1 MSGIILTPQDY
12 EFTQRLL
19 HDYDFFARH
28 VQRVEYK
35 DLTEADPVFAEC
47 VDIFKDDD
55 SIVGLVPLIFQPG
68 QAKLHEFVTDMKK
81 RRGIVRAALVKPRQ
95 VGWSTY
101 IQSRFHW
108 LSTITPGFKT
118 HTVSH
123 NDAST
128 ARFLRRLRKL
138 CAASP
143 QMVTQGRQVEN
154 KKEVIFNNGAIS
166 TVATAGSPD
175 AMRSDSSHGL
185 HGSELPYW
193 PELILAFA
201 ALLPALSTGRGSE
214 GFLESSSRG
223 KGDPWHNFIMEA
235 QAGLNEWEVFFDA
248 WFNHPRYRTQPPPGW
263 QPSAEALEEQQRHDL
278 DLAQLFFREMMTRN
292 LRATWLFKQE
302 YPTSIEES
310 FQSPEDTL
318 LNPDAVYKAQSN
330 DYKISY
336 DPNAP
341 LIMGVDPARTGDRT
355 VIVFRQG
362 NVFRKVLT
370 WPKMED
376 MRLVGIL
383 AEYLKKGFEGTPVA
397 KCFIDYAI
405 GEGVAS
411 RLRQLDFGR
420 QVQTVHFGDTNTRE
434 ERFLNKRIE
443 MYMDMNEWFGDTGEH
458 VSIPNGKDRLGDA
471 IVSDLLAI
479 PGFVQQ
485 VGSEKLKLVPKED
498 IKKKLGRSPDIA
510 DAMALTFAFPVAHER
525 EAELQRFMRENLSHL
540 PANELATIV
549 SDFSK

>member
-1 MSGIILTPQDY
+1 MTPEEY
-12 EFTQRLL
+12 EFTQQLL
-19 HDYDFFARH
+19 YDYEFFARH

-47 VDIFKDDD
+47 VDAFKDDD
-55 SIVGLVPLIFQPG
+55 SVVGLVPLIFQPG
-68 QAKLHEFVTDMKK
+68 QKKLHDFVTDMKK
-81 RRGIVRAALVKPRQ
+81 RRGVVRAALVKPRQ

-138 CAASP
+138 CAAAP

-154 KKEVIFNNGAIS
+154 KKEVIFANGATS

-193 PELILAFA
+193 PELVLAFA

-223 KGDPWHNFIMEA
+223 KHDPWHNFIMEA
-235 QAGLNEWEVFFDA
+235 QAGLNEWEVFFDS
-248 WFNHPRYRTQPPPGW
+248 WHNHPRYRTTPPPGW
-263 QPSAEALEEQQRHDL
+263 QPSSEALYEQQRIGL
-278 DLAQLFFREMMTRN
+278 DIKQVYWREMQTRN

-318 LNPDAVYKAQSN
+318 LKPDAVYKAQSN
-330 DYKISY
+330 DFKIAL

-355 VIVFRQG
+355 VIAFRQG
-362 NVFRKVLT
+362 NVFRKVLV
-370 WPKMED
+370 WPKMDD
-376 MRLVGIL
+376 MRLVQIL
-383 AEYLKKGFEGTPVA
+383 ADYFSKGFEGTKVS

-411 RLRQLDFGR
+411 RLRQLDWGR
-420 QVQTVHFGDTNTRE
+420 VVQTVHFGETPRE
-434 ERFLNKRIE
+434 ERFANKRIE
-443 MYMDMNEWFGDTGEH
+443 MFMDMDLWFGETGEH
-458 VSIPNGKDRLGDA
+458 VSIPAERPGEAKGMGDQ
-471 IVSDLLAI
+471 IVADLLAI
-479 PGFVQQ
+479 PGFIQRT
-485 VGSEKLKLVPKED
+485 GTEKLSLVPKDE
-498 IKKKLGRSPDIA
+498 IKKRYGRSPDIA
-510 DAMALTFAFPVAHER
+510 DAMALTFAYPVAGER
-525 EAELQRFMRENLSHL
+525 NAELQKFMRDNLSHL
-540 PANELATIV
+540 HANELSAIIN
-549 SDFSK
+549 DFAK